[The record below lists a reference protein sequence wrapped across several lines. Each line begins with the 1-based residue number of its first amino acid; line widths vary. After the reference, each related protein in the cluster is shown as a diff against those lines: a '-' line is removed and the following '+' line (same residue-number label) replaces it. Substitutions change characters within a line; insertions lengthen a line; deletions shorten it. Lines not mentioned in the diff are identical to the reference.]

1 MAGVNGLTA
10 LGKSTTAVVRARHIS
25 PARAAWSGAWL
36 LGLGVA
42 VAAPQLDQL
51 AYRLRLASLSAE
63 LPAAAAAALSS
74 DRPPTAIDVDRA
86 LRLLDEDPIV
96 RTERAVYQAAML
108 RPDISGSLL
117 ASRSGDRNDL
127 VQSGRLIN
135 AIFAAPEARPTLSHP
150 LRQAARRKPGRSSR
164 RPIGSVPAYVEAVLA
179 DAAWNVGVDLGYLRQ
194 TAGRES
200 GFNAYAAAA
209 TSSARGLFQFI
220 AGSWLDAV
228 HQYGARHGL
237 AREAALVRYDRNGR
251 PFVADPR
258 DRQRILALRF
268 DPMLNARLAAESTA
282 SNRSDLRRWIGREPS
297 RGELYAAHVLGSAG
311 ASRLIRVAY
320 SDPGFPA
327 ARLFPQAAAANR
339 RLFFEGGRP
348 RPCLEV
354 LLGFH

>member
-1 MAGVNGLTA
+1 MTRRLGPLTSPAAA
-10 LGKSTTAVVRARHIS
+10 LARLPHIS
-25 PARAAWSGAWL
+25 PARVAWSGAW
-36 LGLGVA
+36 GLTLTLA
-42 VAAPQLDQL
+42 VAGTQLDHL
-51 AYRLRLASLSAE
+51 SYSLRLASMSDE
-63 LPAAAAAALSS
+63 LPRAATAALTS
-74 DRPPTAIDVDRA
+74 DRPPATIDVERA
-86 LRLLDEDPIV
+86 LRLLDDDPVV

-108 RPDISGSLL
+108 RPDVSGPLL
-117 ASRSGDRNDL
+117 ASRSGDRGDL
-127 VQSGRLIN
+127 VQTGRLIN

-150 LRQAARRKPGRSSR
+150 LRQTLRRKQGRYA
-164 RPIGSVPAYVEAVLA
+164 RPPVGSVPAYVEAVLA

-200 GFNAYAAAA
+200 GFNTYAAAA

-237 AREAALVRYDRNGR
+237 AREAALIRYDRSGR
-251 PFVADPR
+251 PFVADPG

-268 DPMLNARLAAESTA
+268 DPLLNARLAAESTA
-282 SNRSDLRRWIGREPS
+282 SNRSDLRRWLGREPT

-311 ASRLIRVAY
+311 AARLIRVAY

-339 RLFFEGGRP
+339 RLFFVGGRA